1 VTPLSGYAHPQFSDA
16 GLQSML
22 SFGFRSSSLL
32 ECILLNQEPLYVL
45 IFMLPLHVLLQMS
58 NHWTFLTLVE
68 IVLTFATVILFS
80 FRKYIEAAKT
90 EKIISR

>member
-32 ECILLNQEPLYVL
+32 ECILLNQEPL
-45 IFMLPLHVLLQMS
+45 
-58 NHWTFLTLVE
+58 
-68 IVLTFATVILFS
+68 
-80 FRKYIEAAKT
+80 
-90 EKIISR
+90 

>member
-32 ECILLNQEPLYVL
+32 ECILLNQEPLY
-45 IFMLPLHVLLQMS
+45 IRY
-58 NHWTFLTLVE
+58 NHLDSWF
-68 IVLTFATVILFS
+68 IAS
-80 FRKYIEAAKT
+80 
-90 EKIISR
+90 